1 MKIKELI
8 EKLSKINPEKDIR
21 IIVNLENTEDDDYDV
36 FCNGIEL
43 WDCGS
48 ESMDIF
54 ISKWLNNED

>member
-8 EKLSKINPEKDIR
+8 EKLSKIDPEKDIR
-21 IIVNLENTEDDDYDV
+21 IIVNLENTEDEESDV
-36 FCNGIEL
+36 FCHRMEL

-54 ISKWLNNED
+54 VSKG

>member
-8 EKLSKINPEKDIR
+8 EKLSKINPDKEIR

-54 ISKWLNNED
+54 ISKGLNNED